1 VGLLHKKKFEVLKS
15 TRRGNFNGVDTGK
28 RFLKFGRKQ
37 SAFQLKDSGE
47 ARAID
52 QKYGRYGTN
61 EVVVVP
67 VDEHRDKTHPMLI
80 VMPEKTW
87 KTEKESEYE
96 WVEIRPGRYR
106 MVKKEKDK

>member
-1 VGLLHKKKFEVLKS
+1 
-15 TRRGNFNGVDTGK
+15 
-28 RFLKFGRKQ
+28 
-37 SAFQLKDSGE
+37 
-47 ARAID
+47 
-52 QKYGRYGTN
+52 
-61 EVVVVP
+61 